1 MMKPEQDHVE
11 GDQNGRRPKWKT
23 TKMEDDQNGRRP
35 KWKTT
40 KMKDDQNGRRPKW
53 KTTKMEDD
61 QNGRRPKWKM
71 TKTEDDQNGRRPKPK
86 DDQNGRRPKWKTT
99 KMEDDQNGRRSKWK
113 TTKMEDDQNGRQPK
127 WKTTKMEYDQ
137 DERRP
142 KWKMTKM
149 EDDQNG
155 RRPKW
160 KKKKKSVECIKKWG
174 NLYGMPFKCVVDGGP
189 GFRDDFKTQ
198 LTQLNIRV
206 VPSSCYHSQ
215 SNSLAERAVQS
226 VKNCLKKSAEWFTKL
241 HLMEMVFA
249 INTTESSEG
258 TGSPAMRLFD
268 RALQTNL
275 PNSIGPEID
284 SKELIR
290 KRIIR
295 HDARIKKKS
304 FKNKI
309 LYEVGDRVRL
319 QNVKD
324 KTWGL
329 IGTVER
335 RRTADD
341 GQILSY
347 DILTDKEFYS

>member
-1 MMKPEQDHVE
+1 M
-11 GDQNGRRPKWKT
+11 R
-23 TKMEDDQNGRRP
+23 
-35 KWKTT
+35 
-40 KMKDDQNGRRPKW
+40 
-53 KTTKMEDD
+53 
-61 QNGRRPKWKM
+61 
-71 TKTEDDQNGRRPKPK
+71 
-86 DDQNGRRPKWKTT
+86 
-99 KMEDDQNGRRSKWK
+99 
-113 TTKMEDDQNGRQPK
+113 
-127 WKTTKMEYDQ
+127 
-137 DERRP
+137 
-142 KWKMTKM
+142 
-149 EDDQNG
+149 
-155 RRPKW
+155 
-160 KKKKKSVECIKKWG
+160 
-174 NLYGMPFKCVVDGGP
+174 
-189 GFRDDFKTQ
+189 
-198 LTQLNIRV
+198 
-206 VPSSCYHSQ
+206 
-215 SNSLAERAVQS
+215 
-226 VKNCLKKSAEWFTKL
+226 FTKL

-258 TGSPAMRLFD
+258 KGSPAMRFFG
-268 RALQTNL
+268 RALRTNL

-324 KTWGL
+324 KTWEL

-347 DILTDKEFYS
+347 DILTDKGYLTSRHRRYMKYLNDDSHKNDNNGANTSEEMHSDEIPDKVVKGRSSRLKGAAASTSGSFVKSVRMGCEISYQKPIEAEVKLVISGRQVEVTKLVTTAEDHSNDNNCTVCFDSQESSPSGSMGF